1 MTLYPVPLVSISGL
15 TEAEQEIVSGL
26 SDRIYAYAAP
36 NAEAQAYYE
45 ARRALSS
52 PGFTIPPPVASRL
65 APVVGA
71 AETVVDVLEERL
83 DFLGWDDQGPGSLG
97 LDRVY
102 DRNHLDS
109 EGPMA
114 HTDALIY
121 GTSFVRVGVDDDG
134 EPLVTAHSPL
144 STTGV
149 KDPSS
154 RMLSAAWTELDP
166 DGEARRAQLDVPSAT
181 VVLREVQG
189 RWTVEDR
196 DDHRLGRVLVVQI
209 SNRPR
214 ASRRGGRSEITPAI
228 RSLIEDMMR
237 AGLGMNVNTLFYS
250 IPQLMVLGRGRDAF
264 VDRDGNPVSGWR
276 ILAGHALAIDKDAD
290 GDTPTVQQLT
300 MASPAPFIEQLREFR
315 MQVASVAGMPA
326 DYLGIQTSNPSSADA
341 IRAGEARLVKRAE
354 RRISTFGRAWQE
366 VGRLAVMVRDG
377 SAPQDFDQRISPEW
391 ASPETRTPA
400 ATADE
405 IVKLVGAGV
414 LSPTSAIVRRRLGLT
429 RSEQRTLA
437 SEQRQASGGA
447 VLEMLRQAAQSE
459 PLAAPDVVGG

>member
-1 MTLYPVPLVSISGL
+1 
-15 TEAEQEIVSGL
+15 
-26 SDRIYAYAAP
+26 
-36 NAEAQAYYE
+36 
-45 ARRALSS
+45 
-52 PGFTIPPPVASRL
+52 
-65 APVVGA
+65 
-71 AETVVDVLEERL
+71 
-83 DFLGWDDQGPGSLG
+83 
-97 LDRVY
+97 
-102 DRNHLDS
+102 
-109 EGPMA
+109 
-114 HTDALIY
+114 
-121 GTSFVRVGVDDDG
+121 
-134 EPLVTAHSPL
+134 
-144 STTGV
+144 
-149 KDPSS
+149 
-154 RMLSAAWTELDP
+154 
-166 DGEARRAQLDVPSAT
+166 
-181 VVLREVQG
+181 
-189 RWTVEDR
+189 
-196 DDHRLGRVLVVQI
+196 
-209 SNRPR
+209 
-214 ASRRGGRSEITPAI
+214 
-228 RSLIEDMMR
+228 MR

-290 GDTPTVQQLT
+290 GDTPTVKQLT

-405 IVKLVGAGV
+405 IVKLVGAKV

-437 SEQRQASGGA
+437 AEQRQASGGA
-447 VLEMLRQAAQSE
+447 VLEMLRQSAQSE